1 MYDSLIVGGGITG
14 LQLGALL
21 AADGEKVLLLEKS
34 SRLGGRA
41 AVVKK
46 DGYTLDYGIHLVR
59 FGPHSALAE
68 TCRRLGREVEF
79 IPLGTSYLQDEDG
92 RTKVFP
98 TGPKDFLTSRL
109 FTFRERLKI
118 ISLIMRIRR
127 ADMSGLLERSVASWM
142 DENKITGGLRR
153 YFHLVSASM
162 LVCPFLEKA
171 SAGELLL
178 NMQKVLRVGVSVMY
192 PRGGWAPLLDL
203 FTGWIKKR
211 GEIRTGAPV
220 EKIAY
225 EKGRVHGVYAQGE
238 LIPAR
243 KVILSLPAQQ
253 LGELLENAVAPDLLA
268 QWSRL
273 RPTAG
278 IVLEYGLSRPVSSI
292 TGLAYLYRPISFG
305 LFTSNVEPALAP
317 PGKQLLTWLMPLPV
331 ESFADKAALAAAEQ
345 ELEQAL
351 FSFFPGLQEAVEWRR
366 AMHLPLVDGVEVN
379 IQQTASRRPPFKV
392 PGLEN
397 LFLVGDSTA
406 APGAGGDVG
415 HESVLCCY
423 RTIKE
428 SARGGVLL

>member
-21 AADGEKVLLLEKS
+21 AVEGEKVLVLEKS
-34 SRLGGRA
+34 SRIGGRA

-68 TCRRLGREVEF
+68 TCRRLGREIEF
-79 IPLGTSYLQDEDG
+79 IPLGTSYVQDEDG
-92 RTKVFP
+92 VVKVFP

-118 ISLIMRIRR
+118 IAMISRIRR
-127 ADMSGLLERSVASWM
+127 ADMSNLLDQSVASWLE
-142 DENKITGGLRR
+142 ENKITGGLRR

-178 NMQKVLRVGVSVMY
+178 NMQKVLRLGVSVMY

-203 FTGWIKKR
+203 FSRWIKKR

-220 EKIAY
+220 EKIAWD
-225 EKGRVHGVYAQGE
+225 KNRVQGVYLQGE

-243 KVILSLPAQQ
+243 KVILSLPALQ
-253 LGELLENAVAPDLLA
+253 LGELLEGAVAPDLLE

-278 IVLEYGLSRPVSSI
+278 IVLEYGLSRPVSGIS
-292 TGLAYLYRPISFG
+292 GLAYLCRPVSFG
-305 LFTSNVEPALAP
+305 IFTSNIEPALAP
-317 PGKQLLTWLMPLPV
+317 RGKQLLTWLAPLPV

-345 ELEQAL
+345 ELERAL
-351 FSFFPGLQEAVEWRR
+351 FSFFPGLEEAIEWRR
-366 AMHLPLVDGVEVN
+366 AMHLPVVDGVEVN
-379 IQQTASRRPPFKV
+379 IDQTASRRPPFKV
-392 PGLEN
+392 AGLEN

-423 RTIKE
+423 RAIRE
-428 SARGGVLL
+428 WERN